1 MKKSEFKKELKQIF
15 KEGLMS
21 DIVNPGNGKL
31 DKFVKKVDKFI
42 DESIEACDELVEE
55 GKEMMEEDAFRLPQ
69 SGERNRLLL
78 EMIGLLSKFK
88 HSLIEIPTQ
97 TRQKMG

>member
-1 MKKSEFKKELKQIF
+1 MKKSEFKKQLKQIF

-21 DIVNPGNGKL
+21 DIVNPGNGEL

-42 DESIEACDELVEE
+42 DDSIESCDELTKE
-55 GKEMMEEDAFRLPQ
+55 GKEMMEEDILRLPQ
-69 SGERNRLLL
+69 SGERNRLIL
-78 EMIGLLSKFK
+78 ELIGLLTKFK
-88 HSLIEIPTQ
+88 HSLVEIPTQ